1 MRKIREERRSVNMDT
16 MIDRKAAAY
25 EQKVKT
31 LANEN
36 RDLKQKLAV
45 ASKYIDK
52 QNKRIEKLEDSLLN
66 AVTNLGWER

>member
-36 RDLKQKLAV
+36 RDLKYKLDV
-45 ASKYIDK
+45 AIKHINK

>member
-1 MRKIREERRSVNMDT
+1 MDT
-16 MIDRKAAAY
+16 MIDRKTAAY

-36 RDLKQKLAV
+36 RDLKQKLAI